1 MSEWITD
8 RKPEEYGEYLVTL
21 PDGNSRYVGIET
33 FHPEDGW
40 DSLYKVLAWQELP
53 KPYDG
58 EIKEEYISVHWITK
72 WVEEHS
78 SFLKTDPV
86 NPKDFVRMILDWE
99 KENETG
105 NSNRTY

>member
-1 MSEWITD
+1 M
-8 RKPEEYGEYLVTL
+8 
-21 PDGNSRYVGIET
+21 
-33 FHPEDGW
+33 
-40 DSLYKVLAWQELP
+40 
-53 KPYDG
+53 
-58 EIKEEYISVHWITK
+58 HWITK